1 MRFQILYFKSAI
13 YNLQSE
19 MGGVFMKGEVKKVVL
34 AYSGGLDTSV
44 ILKWLKNE
52 FGCEVIA
59 FTADVGQAEEL
70 DHLEEKALSTGA
82 SKVYVEDLKEEFV
95 RDFVFTAVKANAVY
109 EGTYLMGTSI
119 ARPLIAKRQIEIAQ
133 LEGADAV
140 AHGATGKGNDQVRFE
155 LTCYALNPHI
165 RIISPWREWKFKSR
179 EDLMAYARENK
190 IPIPVT
196 KEKPY
201 SSDRN
206 LLHISFEG
214 GILEDPWAP
223 PPEDMFILSVAPEKA
238 PDRPTIVEIDF
249 EDGVPK
255 KVDGKPLS
263 PANLLAQLNELGGR
277 NGIGRVDMV
286 ENRYVGMKSRGVYET
301 PGGTILHVAHRAI
314 ESITMDR
321 EVMHLRDS
329 LIPKIAELIYYG
341 YWFSPEM
348 EVLKTTID
356 ETQRDVTGTVRLKL
370 YKGNCT
376 VIGRKS
382 EKSLYHGAF
391 ATFEKDT
398 VYNQKD
404 AEGFIR
410 LNALRLRIRKMVRE

>member
-1 MRFQILYFKSAI
+1 M
-13 YNLQSE
+13 
-19 MGGVFMKGEVKKVVL
+19 
-34 AYSGGLDTSV
+34 
-44 ILKWLKNE
+44 KWLKNE

-82 SKVYVEDLKEEFV
+82 SKVYIEDLREEFV
-95 RDFVFTAVKANAVY
+95 RDYVFVALKANAVY
-109 EGTYLMGTSI
+109 EGTYLLGTSI

-140 AHGATGKGNDQVRFE
+140 AHGSTGKGNDQVRFE
-155 LTCYALNPHI
+155 LTYYALNPYI
-165 RIISPWREWKFKSR
+165 RVISPWRQWQFKSR
-179 EDLMAYARENK
+179 EELMDYAHQNG
-190 IPIPVT
+190 IPVPVT
-196 KEKPY
+196 KKKPY

-214 GILEDPWAP
+214 GILEDPWFE
-223 PPEDMFILSVAPEKA
+223 PPEDMFILSVSPERA

-249 EDGVPK
+249 EEGVPK
-255 KVDGKPLS
+255 RIDGKLLS
-263 PANLLAQLNELGGR
+263 PANLLQQLNEIGGR

-301 PGGTILHVAHRAI
+301 PGGTILHVAHRAV

-321 EVMHLRDS
+321 EVMHFRDS
-329 LIPKIAELIYYG
+329 LIPKVSELIYNG

-348 EVLKTTID
+348 EVQKKMLD
-356 ETQRDVTGTVRLKL
+356 EMQKDVTGTARLKL
-370 YKGNCT
+370 YKGNCI

-410 LNALRLRIRKMVRE
+410 LNALRLRIRKMMRG